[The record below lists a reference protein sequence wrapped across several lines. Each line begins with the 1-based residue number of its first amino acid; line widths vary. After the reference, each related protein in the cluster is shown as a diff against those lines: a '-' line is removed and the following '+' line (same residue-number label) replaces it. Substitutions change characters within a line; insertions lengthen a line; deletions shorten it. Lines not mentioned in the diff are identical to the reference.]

1 MATFGTFVTG
11 QVLTAAEL
19 NAPMAW
25 TSYTPALTSSGTQPV
40 LGTGSIAS
48 GKYVQIN
55 KFVHGYF
62 NIQFGT
68 AGITAGTGN
77 YLISLPVPSS
87 RTTGAFWEYNVG
99 TGTFGDNS
107 TGNDYMMKFNFNN
120 ATTMIAYYWGTFN
133 GQLAALGAAAPVAI
147 AVSDRISGFFTYE
160 AATAAAG

>member
-19 NAPMAW
+19 NAPMKW

-40 LGTGSIAS
+40 LGTGSSAT

-68 AGITAGTGN
+68 SGITAGTGN

-107 TGNDYMMKFNFNN
+107 LGTDFMLKFNFNN

-133 GQLAALGAAAPVAI
+133 GQLAALGAAAPVGI
-147 AVSDRISGFFTYE
+147 ETQDRISGFFTYE
-160 AATAAAG
+160 AATAGAA